1 MRLLPTTALA
11 LTLLSGAAG
20 ACPTCAGQA
29 SPKQARIWWV
39 VGSFML
45 VPFVTVGGALLV
57 MRRELGAGARSGAGG
72 PLAPVVPLSR
82 SR

>member
-1 MRLLPTTALA
+1 MRRLAAPVLALA
-11 LTLLSGAAG
+11 LLGATAS

-29 SPKQARIWWV
+29 SPKQSRIWWV

-45 VPFVTVGGALLV
+45 VPFATVAGVLYV
-57 MRRELGAGARSGAGG
+57 MRRELTKGSRPGDG

-82 SR
+82 AR